1 MSAHRAPASPAAG
14 PPAASA
20 TLIASP
26 SADPFAYASTS
37 LDRQSAVRAE
47 RRRLEWT
54 IHAIRPA
61 RAATPSRI
69 HSHSRLVPDCVLDVA
84 DAAGEAAGPA
94 TVTFGLD
101 VTVTVAPA
109 AGLVPAVVAGAAVV
123 VAVVAGWLV
132 VVVRVGVGR
141 LLITLLAVLPH
152 PAARHATTRIPARR
166 GRLFAGCRML
176 ILS

>member
-1 MSAHRAPASPAAG
+1 
-14 PPAASA
+14 
-20 TLIASP
+20 
-26 SADPFAYASTS
+26 
-37 LDRQSAVRAE
+37 
-47 RRRLEWT
+47 
-54 IHAIRPA
+54 
-61 RAATPSRI
+61 
-69 HSHSRLVPDCVLDVA
+69 
-84 DAAGEAAGPA
+84 
-94 TVTFGLD
+94 